1 MRTGAAHRRQQES
14 DPGLLEKF
22 ETGPRMAE
30 QQESDPGLLEKF
42 ESVPEYANYLLT
54 CGKRLYHQ
62 EQYEGALQAFM
73 HSVSVMEQPGQ
84 TFDADELEWRGAML
98 HNMASCLHH
107 LAELDAARAYYE
119 LAIASFRHAEVHG
132 ARPCAQ
138 PPHAPPSRSP
148 LHLAAAAVRARRTER
163 DGRARHGQQAAHSV
177 CQPALVRHWPEAA
190 AGQEQLHGQRGNTP
204 PSAHAGGPGGEGG
217 AGGGKARGR
226 GGRVWECSCATAHG
240 AERAAASRR

>member
-1 MRTGAAHRRQQES
+1 MHDVHQWCTDSSVPRLAGSFLDSLCQIFHPLPA
-14 DPGLLEKF
+14 PGVLRAY
-22 ETGPRMAE
+22 GQAPRMAE

-42 ESVPEYANYLLT
+42 ESVPVYANCLLT

-132 ARPCAQ
+132 CLLYTS
-138 PPHAPPSRSP
+138 PSP
-148 LHLAAAAVRARRTER
+148 R
-163 DGRARHGQQAAHSV
+163 DGLLSRM
-177 CQPALVRHWPEAA
+177 
-190 AGQEQLHGQRGNTP
+190 
-204 PSAHAGGPGGEGG
+204 PSSA
-217 AGGGKARGR
+217 
-226 GGRVWECSCATAHG
+226 
-240 AERAAASRR
+240 

>member
-1 MRTGAAHRRQQES
+1 
-14 DPGLLEKF
+14 
-22 ETGPRMAE
+22 MAE

-132 ARPCAQ
+132 ARPRAP
-138 PPHAPPSRSP
+138 PPHARPRRS
-148 LHLAAAAVRARRTER
+148 ARAWRRERAR
-163 DGRARHGQQAAHSV
+163 AAPAHPRCQTHSA
-177 CQPALVRHWPEAA
+177 QRYEPQDWNPPAWKEWWAA
-190 AGQEQLHGQRGNTP
+190 PLPR
-204 PSAHAGGPGGEGG
+204 
-217 AGGGKARGR
+217 
-226 GGRVWECSCATAHG
+226 
-240 AERAAASRR
+240 SRRTC

>member
-1 MRTGAAHRRQQES
+1 MYRFFGAPACLIAVPNFPPPTPA
-14 DPGLLEKF
+14 PGVLRAY
-22 ETGPRMAE
+22 GQAPRMAE

-138 PPHAPPSRSP
+138 TAIRTA
-148 LHLAAAAVRARRTER
+148 LTLA
-163 DGRARHGQQAAHSV
+163 
-177 CQPALVRHWPEAA
+177 PALGSGCCTGSPH
-190 AGQEQLHGQRGNTP
+190 
-204 PSAHAGGPGGEGG
+204 
-217 AGGGKARGR
+217 
-226 GGRVWECSCATAHG
+226 
-240 AERAAASRR
+240 RA